1 MLAHASYSPFTALD
15 RGKVDRVKL
24 QELLTAPGNGWV
36 PPVAVE
42 TQRKPV
48 PGRWLMM
55 AMTSTPRTW

>member
-1 MLAHASYSPFTALD
+1 MLAQASYSPFTALD

-42 TQRKPV
+42 TQDNPSLV
-48 PGRWLMM
+48 GG
-55 AMTSTPRTW
+55 